1 MKKTVS
7 IITALLIVLLCGCSS
22 DSAKPLS
29 EVFADIKSEV
39 SFSDFREFS
48 TVDEL
53 KKYYGIEA
61 EDVLEFAGGVNTTGV
76 EQEEVVLVKAKDSAA
91 ADNVE
96 KALDGRYQAKLNQN
110 KNYNAEQVA
119 LIEKCSVERNGSY
132 VSMIVSENA
141 EKITEIY
148 KNAVK

>member
-22 DSAKPLS
+22 ASAKPLS

>member
-22 DSAKPLS
+22 ASAKPLS

-48 TVDEL
+48 SVDEL

-96 KALDGRYQAKLNQN
+96 KALDSRYQAKLNQN
-110 KNYNAEQVA
+110 KNYNAEQAA

>member
-22 DSAKPLS
+22 ASAKPLS

-76 EQEEVVLVKAKDSAA
+76 EQEEVVLVKAKDSVA